1 MSPVTSTSPVT
12 SRSPVT
18 SKFVNLPVECNS
30 APIVVPLMEPPLI
43 SVVVRT
49 ELFIVIIPV
58 ERAIVAEAVP
68 SPALILSTS
77 TVSKLLEPID
87 VISP

>member
-1 MSPVTSTSPVT
+1 MSPVT
-12 SRSPVT
+12 SRSSVT
-18 SKFVNLPVECNS
+18 SRFVNLPVECNS
-30 APIVVPLMEPPLI
+30 APIVVPLIEPPLI

-49 ELFIVIIPV
+49 ELFIVIIPS
-58 ERAIVAEAVP
+58 EAIVAEAVP

-77 TVSKLLEPID
+77 TVLKLLEPID